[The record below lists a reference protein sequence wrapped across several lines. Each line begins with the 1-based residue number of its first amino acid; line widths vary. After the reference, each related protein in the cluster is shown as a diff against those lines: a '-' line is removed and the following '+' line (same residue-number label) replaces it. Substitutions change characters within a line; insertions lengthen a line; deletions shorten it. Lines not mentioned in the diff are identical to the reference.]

1 MVWFGLRQR
10 VESTSSSTLPTRP
23 YLPTHLAY
31 LLPQG
36 IHLRAPCPS
45 PQHPL
50 ALLPT
55 PSTEPVPDQLAGRWS
70 SSPVSSLAY
79 PCSQKELNST
89 GVSLGPASDDYRSKL
104 AHSEATCTC
113 TLPFH
118 LQRGHQKVDLPK
130 PSFLLFALRL
140 HLPKT
145 NLPSSNTSRILLRRE
160 REAQTKTF
168 LHDHPHRQQFNPSF
182 DARDL
187 CISSKPAHT
196 AALPCTC
203 STVPRHPILRV
214 TPNFNLVSNVELV
227 LDSNN
232 HCHPLQVLFPL
243 RRMHFSSK
251 PANLY

>member
-89 GVSLGPASDDYRSKL
+89 GVSLGPASDDYRSKHARSL
-104 AHSEATCTC
+104 GGHLHAPYPSTCSAATKKLTY
-113 TLPFH
+113 P
-118 LQRGHQKVDLPK
+118 
-130 PSFLLFALRL
+130 
-140 HLPKT
+140 
-145 NLPSSNTSRILLRRE
+145 NLPSYCSLCASIYRKQTCPLL
-160 REAQTKTF
+160 
-168 LHDHPHRQQFNPSF
+168 
-182 DARDL
+182 
-187 CISSKPAHT
+187 IPAG
-196 AALPCTC
+196 
-203 STVPRHPILRV
+203 
-214 TPNFNLVSNVELV
+214 
-227 LDSNN
+227 
-232 HCHPLQVLFPL
+232 
-243 RRMHFSSK
+243 FS
-251 PANLY
+251 